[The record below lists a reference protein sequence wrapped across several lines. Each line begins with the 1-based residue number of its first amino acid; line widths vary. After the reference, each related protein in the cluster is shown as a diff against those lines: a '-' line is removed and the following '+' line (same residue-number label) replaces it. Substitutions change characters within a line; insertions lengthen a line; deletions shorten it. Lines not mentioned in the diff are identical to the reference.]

1 VVTSG
6 RVAMTDPSSEKISP
20 IDGLS
25 TVEVRLMPNGGSW
38 KSGNPPSMFP
48 VNMNVGVGAFTKEKK
63 NNGFFYVKKQM
74 AYN

>member
-1 VVTSG
+1 
-6 RVAMTDPSSEKISP
+6 
-20 IDGLS
+20 
-25 TVEVRLMPNGGSW
+25 MPNGGSW

-48 VNMNVGVGAFTKEKK
+48 VNMNGAFTKEKK